1 MTETADTTQDSAGA
15 IAYFAGGCF
24 WGLEEYFRRI
34 SGVTATRAGYA
45 QSKTD
50 SPSYEEVC
58 SGRTDAAETVEVS
71 YDPSMVRLETLTRLF
86 YDIIDPFSVDR
97 QSNDHGR
104 QYRTGLYSNP
114 ADPSYASEMAVFH
127 AVDAQVEARH
137 GHKTAVEISSL
148 KNFYPAE
155 AYHQCYLEKNPDGY
169 CHIDPMKIAHVSKRQ
184 KYIDRIYELD
194 DLQYAVT
201 QEAATE
207 QPFTNAYDETFE
219 PGIYVDIVSGE
230 PLFAS
235 DADGRSPRDPLPSA
249 LTIRPR
255 GGNGPKCLPSAAVST
270 SGMYSMTDPRNSP
283 EYGIASIPL
292 RCVSSPSPIWKKKGT
307 ESTVRLS
314 ADRKEAGREPVSQ
327 TKRERPLKTGKAGR
341 MGRHKG
347 NKTEVS
353 KGYRRT

>member
-1 MTETADTTQDSAGA
+1 MTETADTTQDSAEA
-15 IAYFAGGCF
+15 VAYFAGGCF

-58 SGRTDAAETVEVS
+58 SGRPDAAETVEVS
-71 YDPSMVRLETLTRLF
+71 YDPSIVSLTTLTRLF

-97 QSNDHGR
+97 QGNDHGR

-114 ADPSYASEMAVFH
+114 ANPSYASDMAVFH
-127 AVDAQVEARH
+127 AVDAQVGARH
-137 GHKTAVEISSL
+137 GHKTAVEISPL

-155 AYHQCYLEKNPDGY
+155 AYHQGYLEKNPGGY
-169 CHIDPMKIAHVSKRQ
+169 CHIDPMKIAQVSKRQ

-207 QPFTNAYDETFE
+207 QPFANAYDETFE
-219 PGIYVDIVSGE
+219 PGIYADIVSGE

-235 DADGRSPRDPLPSA
+235 DAKYDSGCGWPAFGRPISPGSLAERADYTVPGRERTEVLAVSSGIHLGHVFNDGPQEFSGVRYCINSASLRFIPLSHMEEEGYGEYSA
-249 LTIRPR
+249 LVSGQEGSRQ
-255 GGNGPKCLPSAAVST
+255 GNNGPVEKEEAVENRE
-270 SGMYSMTDPRNSP
+270 SGQD
-283 EYGIASIPL
+283 GQ
-292 RCVSSPSPIWKKKGT
+292 V
-307 ESTVRLS
+307 
-314 ADRKEAGREPVSQ
+314 
-327 TKRERPLKTGKAGR
+327 
-341 MGRHKG
+341 
-347 NKTEVS
+347 
-353 KGYRRT
+353 

>member
-1 MTETADTTQDSAGA
+1 MTETADTTQDSAEA
-15 IAYFAGGCF
+15 VAYFAGGCF

-58 SGRTDAAETVEVS
+58 SGRPDAAETVEVS
-71 YDPSMVRLETLTRLF
+71 YDPSIVSLTTLTRLF

-97 QSNDHGR
+97 QGNDHGR

-114 ADPSYASEMAVFH
+114 ANPSYASDMAVFH

-137 GHKTAVEISSL
+137 GHKTAVEISPL

-155 AYHQCYLEKNPDGY
+155 AYHQGYLEKNPGGY
-169 CHIDPMKIAHVSKRQ
+169 CHIDPMKIAQVSKRQ

-207 QPFTNAYDETFE
+207 QPFANAYDETFE

-235 DADGRSPRDPLPSA
+235 DAKYDSGCGWPAFGRPIS
-249 LTIRPR
+249 
-255 GGNGPKCLPSAAVST
+255 PKCLLSAAVST

-283 EYGIASIPL
+283 ECGIASIPL
-292 RCVSSPSPIWKKKGT
+292 RCVSSPSPIWKKKGM
-307 ESTVRLS
+307 ESTVHLS
-314 ADRKEAGREPVSQ
+314 ADRREAGRETMGQS
-327 TKRERPLKTGKAGR
+327 KRKRPLKTGKAGR
-341 MGRHKG
+341 MGRYKDS
-347 NKTEVS
+347 KTEVS
-353 KGYRRT
+353 DGIQTDMG

>member
-1 MTETADTTQDSAGA
+1 MTETADTTQDSAEA
-15 IAYFAGGCF
+15 VAYFAGGCF

-58 SGRTDAAETVEVS
+58 SGRPDAAETVEVS
-71 YDPSMVRLETLTRLF
+71 YDPSIVSLTTLTRLF

-97 QSNDHGR
+97 QGNDHGR

-114 ADPSYASEMAVFH
+114 ANPSYASDMAVFH

-137 GHKTAVEISSL
+137 GHKTAVDISPL

-155 AYHQCYLEKNPDGY
+155 AYHQGYLEKNPGGY
-169 CHIDPMKIAHVSKRQ
+169 CHIDPMKIAQVSKRQ

-207 QPFTNAYDETFE
+207 QPFANAYDETFE

-235 DADGRSPRDPLPSA
+235 DAKYDSGCGWPAFGRPISPGSLAERADYTAPGRERTEVLAVSSGIHLGHVFNDGPREFSGVRYCINSASLRFIPLSHMEEEGYGEYSA
-249 LTIRPR
+249 LVSRQEESRQGT
-255 GGNGPKCLPSAAVST
+255 GGPDEKGEAVENRE
-270 SGMYSMTDPRNSP
+270 SGQD
-283 EYGIASIPL
+283 GQA
-292 RCVSSPSPIWKKKGT
+292 
-307 ESTVRLS
+307 
-314 ADRKEAGREPVSQ
+314 
-327 TKRERPLKTGKAGR
+327 
-341 MGRHKG
+341 
-347 NKTEVS
+347 
-353 KGYRRT
+353 

>member
-1 MTETADTTQDSAGA
+1 MTETADTTQDSAEA
-15 IAYFAGGCF
+15 VAYFAGGCF

-58 SGRTDAAETVEVS
+58 SGRPDAAETVEVS
-71 YDPSMVRLETLTRLF
+71 YDPSIVSLTTLTRLF

-97 QSNDHGR
+97 QGNDHGR

-114 ADPSYASEMAVFH
+114 ANPSYASDMAVFH

-137 GHKTAVEISSL
+137 GHKTAVDISPL

-155 AYHQCYLEKNPDGY
+155 AYHQGYLEKNPGGY
-169 CHIDPMKIAHVSKRQ
+169 CHIDPMKIAQVSKRQ

-207 QPFTNAYDETFE
+207 QPFANAYDETFE

-235 DADGRSPRDPLPSA
+235 DAKYDSGCGWPAFGRPISPGSLAERADYTVPGRERTEVLAVSSGIHLGHVFNDGPREFSGVRYCINSASLRFIPLSHMEEEGYGEYSA
-249 LTIRPR
+249 LVSRQEESRQGT
-255 GGNGPKCLPSAAVST
+255 GGPDEKGEAVENRE
-270 SGMYSMTDPRNSP
+270 SGQD
-283 EYGIASIPL
+283 GQA
-292 RCVSSPSPIWKKKGT
+292 
-307 ESTVRLS
+307 
-314 ADRKEAGREPVSQ
+314 
-327 TKRERPLKTGKAGR
+327 
-341 MGRHKG
+341 
-347 NKTEVS
+347 
-353 KGYRRT
+353 

>member
-1 MTETADTTQDSAGA
+1 MTETADTTQDSTEAV
-15 IAYFAGGCF
+15 AYFAGGCF

-58 SGRTDAAETVEVS
+58 SGRPDAAETVEVS
-71 YDPSMVRLETLTRLF
+71 YDPSIVSLTTLTRLF

-97 QSNDHGR
+97 QGNDHGR

-114 ADPSYASEMAVFH
+114 ANPSYASDMAVFH

-137 GHKTAVEISSL
+137 GHKTAVEISPL

-155 AYHQCYLEKNPDGY
+155 AYHQGYLEKNPGGY
-169 CHIDPMKIAHVSKRQ
+169 CHIDPMKIAQVSKRQ

-207 QPFTNAYDETFE
+207 QPFANAYDETFE

-235 DADGRSPRDPLPSA
+235 DAKYDSGCGWPAFGRPITPGSLAERADYTVPGRERTEVLAVSSGIHLGHVFNDGPQEFSGVRYCINSASLRFIPLSHMEEEGYGEYSA
-249 LTIRPR
+249 LVSRQEESRQGT
-255 GGNGPKCLPSAAVST
+255 GGPDEKGEAVENRE
-270 SGMYSMTDPRNSP
+270 SGQD
-283 EYGIASIPL
+283 GQ
-292 RCVSSPSPIWKKKGT
+292 V
-307 ESTVRLS
+307 
-314 ADRKEAGREPVSQ
+314 
-327 TKRERPLKTGKAGR
+327 
-341 MGRHKG
+341 
-347 NKTEVS
+347 
-353 KGYRRT
+353 

>member
-1 MTETADTTQDSAGA
+1 MTETADTTQDSAEA
-15 IAYFAGGCF
+15 VAYFAGGCF

-58 SGRTDAAETVEVS
+58 SGRPDAAETVEVS
-71 YDPSMVRLETLTRLF
+71 YDPSIVSLTTLTRLF

-97 QSNDHGR
+97 QGNDHGR

-114 ADPSYASEMAVFH
+114 ANPSYASDMAVFH

-137 GHKTAVEISSL
+137 GHKTAVEISPL

-155 AYHQCYLEKNPDGY
+155 AYHQGYLEKNPGGY
-169 CHIDPMKIAHVSKRQ
+169 CHIDPMKIAQVSKRQ

-207 QPFTNAYDETFE
+207 QPFANAYDETFE

-235 DADGRSPRDPLPSA
+235 DAKYDSGCGWPAFGRPISPGSLAERADYTVPGRERTEVLAVSSGIHLGHVFNDGPREFSGVRYCINSASLRFIPLSHMEEEGYGEYSA
-249 LTIRPR
+249 L
-255 GGNGPKCLPSAAVST
+255 VS
-270 SGMYSMTDPRNSP
+270 RQ
-283 EYGIASIPL
+283 E
-292 RCVSSPSPIWKKKGT
+292 
-307 ESTVRLS
+307 ESR
-314 ADRKEAGREPVSQ
+314 
-327 TKRERPLKTGKAGR
+327 
-341 MGRHKG
+341 
-347 NKTEVS
+347 
-353 KGYRRT
+353 

>member
-1 MTETADTTQDSAGA
+1 MTETADTTQDSAEA
-15 IAYFAGGCF
+15 VAYFAGGCF

-58 SGRTDAAETVEVS
+58 SGRPDAAETVEVS
-71 YDPSMVRLETLTRLF
+71 YDPSIVSLTTLTRLF

-97 QSNDHGR
+97 QGNDHGR

-114 ADPSYASEMAVFH
+114 VNPSYASDMAVFH
-127 AVDAQVEARH
+127 AVDSQVEARH
-137 GHKTAVEISSL
+137 GHKTAVEISPL

-155 AYHQCYLEKNPDGY
+155 AYHQGYLEKNPGGY
-169 CHIDPMKIAHVSKRQ
+169 CHIDPMKIAQVSKRQ

-194 DLQYAVT
+194 GLQYAVT

-207 QPFTNAYDETFE
+207 QPFANAYDETFE

-235 DADGRSPRDPLPSA
+235 DAKYDSGCGWPAFGRPISPGSLAERADYTVPGRERTEVLAVSSGIHLGHVFNDGPQEFSGVRYCINSASLRFIPLSHMEEEGYGEYSA
-249 LTIRPR
+249 LVSGQEESRQ
-255 GGNGPKCLPSAAVST
+255 GNNGPVEKEEAVENRE
-270 SGMYSMTDPRNSP
+270 SGQD
-283 EYGIASIPL
+283 GQ
-292 RCVSSPSPIWKKKGT
+292 V
-307 ESTVRLS
+307 
-314 ADRKEAGREPVSQ
+314 
-327 TKRERPLKTGKAGR
+327 
-341 MGRHKG
+341 
-347 NKTEVS
+347 
-353 KGYRRT
+353 

>member
-1 MTETADTTQDSAGA
+1 MTETADTTQDSAEA
-15 IAYFAGGCF
+15 VAYFAGGCF

-58 SGRTDAAETVEVS
+58 SGRPDAAETVEVS
-71 YDPSMVRLETLTRLF
+71 YDPSIVSLTTLTRLF

-97 QSNDHGR
+97 QGNDHGR

-114 ADPSYASEMAVFH
+114 VNPSYASDMAVFH
-127 AVDAQVEARH
+127 AVDSQVEARH
-137 GHKTAVEISSL
+137 GHKTAVEISPL

-155 AYHQCYLEKNPDGY
+155 AYHQGYLEKNPGGY
-169 CHIDPMKIAHVSKRQ
+169 CHIDPMKIAQVSKRQ

-194 DLQYAVT
+194 GLQYAVT

-207 QPFTNAYDETFE
+207 QPFANAYDETFE

-235 DADGRSPRDPLPSA
+235 DAKYDSGCGWPAFGRPISPGSLAERADYTVPGRERTEVLAVSSGIHLGHVFKDGPREFSGVRYCINSASLRFIPLSHMEEEGYGEYSA
-249 LTIRPR
+249 LVSGQEESRQ
-255 GGNGPKCLPSAAVST
+255 GNNGPVEKEEAVENRE
-270 SGMYSMTDPRNSP
+270 SGQD
-283 EYGIASIPL
+283 GQ
-292 RCVSSPSPIWKKKGT
+292 V
-307 ESTVRLS
+307 
-314 ADRKEAGREPVSQ
+314 
-327 TKRERPLKTGKAGR
+327 
-341 MGRHKG
+341 
-347 NKTEVS
+347 
-353 KGYRRT
+353 

>member
-1 MTETADTTQDSAGA
+1 MTETADTTQDSAEA
-15 IAYFAGGCF
+15 VAYFAGGCF

-58 SGRTDAAETVEVS
+58 SGRPDAAETVEVS
-71 YDPSMVRLETLTRLF
+71 YDPSIVSLTTLTRLF

-97 QSNDHGR
+97 QGNDHGR

-114 ADPSYASEMAVFH
+114 ANPSYASDMAVFH

-137 GHKTAVEISSL
+137 GHKTAVEISPL

-155 AYHQCYLEKNPDGY
+155 AYHQGYLEKNPSGY
-169 CHIDPMKIAHVSKRQ
+169 CHIDPMKIAQVSKRQ

-207 QPFTNAYDETFE
+207 QPFANVYDETFE

-235 DADGRSPRDPLPSA
+235 DAKYDSGCGWPAFGRPITPESLAERADYTVPGRERTEVLAVSSGIHLGHVFNDGPREFSGVRYCINSASLRFIPLSHMEEEGYGEYSA
-249 LTIRPR
+249 L
-255 GGNGPKCLPSAAVST
+255 VS
-270 SGMYSMTDPRNSP
+270 GQKKTDREPMSRT
-283 EYGIASIPL
+283 
-292 RCVSSPSPIWKKKGT
+292 KKGEAAENR
-307 ESTVRLS
+307 ESGQDGQ
-314 ADRKEAGREPVSQ
+314 A
-327 TKRERPLKTGKAGR
+327 
-341 MGRHKG
+341 
-347 NKTEVS
+347 
-353 KGYRRT
+353 

>member
-1 MTETADTTQDSAGA
+1 MTETADTTQDSAEA
-15 IAYFAGGCF
+15 VAYFAGGCF

-58 SGRTDAAETVEVS
+58 SGRPDATETVEVS
-71 YDPSMVRLETLTRLF
+71 YDPSIVSLTTLTRLF

-97 QSNDHGR
+97 QGNDHGR

-114 ADPSYASEMAVFH
+114 ANPSYASDMAVFH
-127 AVDAQVEARH
+127 AVDAQVGARH
-137 GHKTAVEISSL
+137 GHKTAVEISPL

-155 AYHQCYLEKNPDGY
+155 AYHQGYLEKNPGGY
-169 CHIDPMKIAHVSKRQ
+169 CHIDPMKIAQVSKRQ

-207 QPFTNAYDETFE
+207 QPFANAYDETFE

-235 DADGRSPRDPLPSA
+235 DAKYDSGCGWPAFGRPISPGSLAERADYTVPGRERTEVLAVSSGIHLGHVFNDGPQEFSGVRYCINSASLRFIPLSHMEEEGYGEYSA
-249 LTIRPR
+249 LVSGQEGSRQ
-255 GGNGPKCLPSAAVST
+255 GNNGPVEKEEAVENRE
-270 SGMYSMTDPRNSP
+270 SGQD
-283 EYGIASIPL
+283 GQA
-292 RCVSSPSPIWKKKGT
+292 
-307 ESTVRLS
+307 
-314 ADRKEAGREPVSQ
+314 
-327 TKRERPLKTGKAGR
+327 
-341 MGRHKG
+341 
-347 NKTEVS
+347 
-353 KGYRRT
+353 